1 MGSGAMIDIL
11 IWRTI
16 VMTALLVTVVLLA
29 LVAIR
34 RESKRKP
41 R

>member
-1 MGSGAMIDIL
+1 MGSGAMTDIL

-29 LVAIR
+29 LVAIL

>member
-1 MGSGAMIDIL
+1 MTDIL

-29 LVAIR
+29 LVAIL

>member
-1 MGSGAMIDIL
+1 MGSGAMTDIL